1 MDSASSPD
9 QSSRRSSSGW
19 SSSRQQKQL
28 SHIRNGSNGS
38 TSSEWDPDD
47 VPSNA
52 KTEEDGGGLELRS
65 SRSSPNGKKRKAD
78 SPSSSDSSD
87 WDPDGADVAS
97 NASSPT
103 MSSPAIKAEMDES
116 HQEELSVASH
126 VNQLQ
131 RDNFTKPPERIR
143 YEMLGAPTLLYRH
156 APSYADPRFRPS
168 TLTPQQ
174 IAVARYA
181 NTHSMQEWFGDK
193 PTRRQRTVRNPLL
206 SHAHIPR
213 SPRCWGEPHELD
225 LRQQKVKSVKRKS
238 VLDTELMLSGDD
250 RDACS
255 SNGNVIGMSDADSSN
270 NFDWSASL
278 QQETPAQKMSSGK
291 AQVNLTMAKGRKKSR
306 GNVKGK
312 TNGYNIF
319 RSEYMVANPIASDCT
334 SKRDYLLNC
343 SKKTG

>member
-1 MDSASSPD
+1 MQSAMDSASSPED
-9 QSSRRSSSGW
+9 RRRPTTEASLPGELGCRMSGR
-19 SSSRQQKQL
+19 SRQQKQL

-78 SPSSSDSSD
+78 SPASSDSSD

-143 YEMLGAPTLLYRH
+143 YEMLGAPH
-156 APSYADPRFRPS
+156 
-168 TLTPQQ
+168 
-174 IAVARYA
+174 
-181 NTHSMQEWFGDK
+181 
-193 PTRRQRTVRNPLL
+193 QRVTELACISIVSFSENVSSSGHHFPFSSSIYVILL
-206 SHAHIPR
+206 SVHFLVKQQRHYEIIH
-213 SPRCWGEPHELD
+213 CW
-225 LRQQKVKSVKRKS
+225 
-238 VLDTELMLSGDD
+238 
-250 RDACS
+250 
-255 SNGNVIGMSDADSSN
+255 
-270 NFDWSASL
+270 
-278 QQETPAQKMSSGK
+278 
-291 AQVNLTMAKGRKKSR
+291 
-306 GNVKGK
+306 
-312 TNGYNIF
+312 
-319 RSEYMVANPIASDCT
+319 
-334 SKRDYLLNC
+334 
-343 SKKTG
+343 